1 VLSWSNKWFQAER
14 SDRDAGAL
22 HLFSSTTVPL
32 TPVFL
37 IVPASILERGTNLR
51 LVVPLLVACFAIMI
65 VVPLAAARSR
75 LHIPGYVGL
84 AFLASILGLICGR
97 ISGIRGVAGT
107 SWGVMLSLV
116 FFLLIAFAVGSVLAL
131 FFYRD
136 PPDIA

>member
-1 VLSWSNKWFQAER
+1 
-14 SDRDAGAL
+14 
-22 HLFSSTTVPL
+22 
-32 TPVFL
+32 
-37 IVPASILERGTNLR
+37 
-51 LVVPLLVACFAIMI
+51 MI